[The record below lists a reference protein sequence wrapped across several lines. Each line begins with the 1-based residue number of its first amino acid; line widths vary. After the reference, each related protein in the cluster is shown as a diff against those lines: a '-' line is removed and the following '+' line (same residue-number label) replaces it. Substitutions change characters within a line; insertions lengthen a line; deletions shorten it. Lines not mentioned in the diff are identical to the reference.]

1 MDKILNARLVWIHS
15 TEKYITD
22 SATPLKSDNNFIKLI
37 NIGDRD
43 EYTSSYYDQI
53 ERTEMFSDFIII
65 DDIELPLTVV
75 KSNYIKY
82 QISLI
87 HIVLEINTE
96 LGIGKDNFARLING
110 SAILNQKLINNKLT
124 LKELI
129 KKNDVL
135 ISKGSFLINQII
147 EAIPNLPKDVETDS
161 DEFISQNIQIITQ
174 MLLRSN
180 TAPEGLSPENNR
192 DYLENISSFKGSV
205 DLCSGKTMIQYF
217 FSKIKTLGS
226 SEYIDADRRFSW
238 MCSVITMV
246 NIQSI
251 ILKQATNKINELSP
265 MGAKQKMGVTKD
277 LNKVLLE
284 LREYWDV
291 DAMIHPM
298 TARKINIY
306 KERMGVANQF
316 NILNVRLESAE
327 HLANRE
333 LSEVQ
338 NEQDQILNYILLFI
352 AAIQIMPMIFN
363 TMVNWFGSG
372 TFEVKIF
379 NYTSTT
385 FLSIF
390 LPLLILKNRSIRKKM
405 RNLFPIRIKKEV

>member
-1 MDKILNARLVWIHS
+1 
-15 TEKYITD
+15 
-22 SATPLKSDNNFIKLI
+22 
-37 NIGDRD
+37 
-43 EYTSSYYDQI
+43 
-53 ERTEMFSDFIII
+53 
-65 DDIELPLTVV
+65 
-75 KSNYIKY
+75 
-82 QISLI
+82 
-87 HIVLEINTE
+87 
-96 LGIGKDNFARLING
+96 
-110 SAILNQKLINNKLT
+110 
-124 LKELI
+124 
-129 KKNDVL
+129 
-135 ISKGSFLINQII
+135 
-147 EAIPNLPKDVETDS
+147 
-161 DEFISQNIQIITQ
+161 

-205 DLCSGKTMIQYF
+205 DLCSGKTMIQFF
-217 FSKIKTLGS
+217 FSNIKSLGS
-226 SEYIDADRRFSW
+226 SEYIDADTRFSW

-246 NIQSI
+246 NIQSV

-277 LNKVLLE
+277 LNKVLVE

-306 KERMGVANQF
+306 KDRMGVANQF
-316 NILNVRLESAE
+316 DILNMRLDSAE

-338 NEQDQILNYILLFI
+338 NEQDKILNYILLFI
-352 AAIQIMPMIFN
+352 AALEIMPMIFN
-363 TMVNWFGSG
+363 TLVDWFGSG
-372 TFEVKIF
+372 TFELRLF

-390 LPLLILKNRSIRKKM
+390 LPLLILKNRSIRRKF
-405 RNLFPIRIKKEV
+405 RNLLTIRKKK